1 MKDVLQDWY
10 NWSGPGGDPGID
22 WKNQKDIK
30 LAIEIDKDFE
40 HTPVDVL
47 IFASDPQRGRE
58 YEMILKEMYNPG
70 ESWSDDFF
78 HTEYMGKAKFF
89 EEQCYKLPS
98 RKELLSTANGE
109 DKLKNAGYYLTWPS
123 LDQHDGRAMGSDKVA
138 HEIRKLGYTVQVI
151 HNLLHVSEDTVH
163 KIIQKFVGENTK
175 AVMFGQ
181 VFSFHK
187 DQYGLL
193 NSSFFPP
200 GRQHLVKPWILEQNP
215 NTKLVIGGVQY
226 NYTKEFGGVSK
237 NKTPLDDI
245 DIRMFGYADVT
256 IRDMLKDLEE
266 GNSKESYSDPKSML
280 DIYNSTMEYFDE
292 DIILPNQ
299 RIGLELGR
307 GCIFKCTF
315 CEFNLIGKTKGTYT
329 RSTSRLEDEL
339 KRNWEEYGVSR
350 YWITDDT
357 LNDDTAKLERI
368 AEIKTKHNIPLTYA
382 CFLRLDLQNRLKQED
397 ILLESGLEYA
407 HYGIETLIPDSAVA
421 IGKGWH
427 PEEQM
432 EYIRELKAD
441 KFKDVFLHSNFMYGL
456 PEDTLEGIKE
466 MHYKL
471 IDMDYNK
478 LDQTVV
484 QLYTIR
490 QVQPD
495 YSKSDPTKTT
505 SSIQTNLEEEGYTI
519 QDDRKVWE
527 GILLTKNKHGL
538 STQQSHHIAHQT
550 TVQFRHNKYW
560 QDFDPVKN
568 SNDLRYQMFQ
578 DYSTYFNRIFDI
590 NKHNR
595 YETVTLFNE
604 DVPRTLSVQEYK
616 ESL

>member
-1 MKDVLQDWY
+1 MSVLLYDPPKDP
-10 NWSGPGGDPGID
+10 NID
-22 WKNQKDIK
+22 WANKKDNF
-30 LAIEIDKDFE
+30 LTVNIEEEFE

-47 IFASDPQRGRE
+47 IFASDPQRGRD
-58 YEMILKEMYNPG
+58 YEMYLKEEYTPG
-70 ESWSDDFF
+70 NTMSNQEYADYMARAQKLEKTCWS
-78 HTEYMGKAKFF
+78 
-89 EEQCYKLPS
+89 LPS
-98 RKELLSTANGE
+98 RNTALDITDGI
-109 DKLKNAGYYLTWPS
+109 KNLGGSGYYLTWPS
-123 LDQHDGRAMGSDKVA
+123 VDQHDGRAMGSDKVA

-151 HNLLHVSEDTVH
+151 HNLLYVSEDTVQ
-163 KIIQKFVGENTK
+163 KIIKKFVGKNTK

-181 VFSFHK
+181 VFSFNK
-187 DQYGLL
+187 DQYGFM
-193 NSSFFPP
+193 NSVFFPT

-215 NTKLVIGGVQY
+215 DTKLVIGGVQY

-237 NKTPLDDI
+237 KKTPLDDI

-266 GNSKESYSDPKSML
+266 GNNKEFYSDPKSML

-368 AEIKTKHNIPLTYA
+368 AEIKTKHNIPLKYA

-397 ILLESGLEYA
+397 ILVESGIEYA

-421 IGKGWH
+421 IGKGWN

-432 EYIRELKAD
+432 QYIRELKAD

-456 PEDTLEGIKE
+456 PEDTLEGLKE
-466 MHYKL
+466 MHHKL
-471 IDMDYNK
+471 IDTDYNK
-478 LDQTVV
+478 LDQIVV
-484 QLYTIR
+484 QSYTIR
-490 QVQPD
+490 SPQPD
-495 YSKSDPTKTT
+495 YPKSDPTKTT
-505 SSIQTNLEEEGYTI
+505 SNIQSNLEEEGYTI
-519 QDDRKVWE
+519 TTDRKVWE
-527 GILLTKNKHGL
+527 TILMTKNKHGL
-538 STQQSHHIAHQT
+538 STQQSHHIADQT
-550 TVQFRHNKYW
+550 TKQFRQNKYW
-560 QDFDPVKN
+560 ANYFDPVKT
-568 SNDLRYQMFQ
+568 SNDLRYQMHN
-578 DYSTYFNRIFDI
+578 DYTEYFDKLFKIQ
-590 NKHNR
+590 KHNK
-595 YETVTLFNE
+595 YESVTLFDGE
-604 DVPRTLSVQEYK
+604 TPTTLSVQEYK

>member
-1 MKDVLQDWY
+1 MSVLLYDPPKDP
-10 NWSGPGGDPGID
+10 NID
-22 WKNQKDIK
+22 WANKKDNF
-30 LAIEIDKDFE
+30 LTVNIEQEFE

-47 IFASDPQRGRE
+47 IFASDPQRGRD
-58 YEMILKEMYNPG
+58 YEMYLKEEYTPG
-70 ESWSDDFF
+70 NTMSNQ
-78 HTEYMGKAKFF
+78 EYADYMVRAQKLEKTCWA
-89 EEQCYKLPS
+89 LPS
-98 RKELLSTANGE
+98 RNTALDITDGIKKLSG
-109 DKLKNAGYYLTWPS
+109 AGYYLTWPS
-123 LDQHDGRAMGSDKVA
+123 IDQHDGRAMGSDKVA
-138 HEIRKLGYTVQVI
+138 HEVRKLGYTVQVI
-151 HNLLHVSEDTVH
+151 HNLLYVSEDTVQ
-163 KIIQKFVGENTK
+163 KIIKKFVGKNTK

-181 VFSFHK
+181 VFSFNK
-187 DQYGLL
+187 DQYGFM
-193 NSSFFPP
+193 NSVFFPT

-215 NTKLVIGGVQY
+215 DTKLVIGGVQY

-237 NKTPLDDI
+237 KKTPLDDI

-266 GNSKESYSDPKSML
+266 GNSKEFYSDPKSML

-357 LNDDTAKLERI
+357 LNDDTAKLERM
-368 AEIKTKHNIPLTYA
+368 AEIKTRHNIPLKYA
-382 CFLRLDLQNRLKQED
+382 CFLRLDLQHRLKQED
-397 ILLESGLEYA
+397 ILVESGIEYA

-421 IGKGWH
+421 IGKGWN

-432 EYIRELKAD
+432 QYIRELKAD

-456 PEDTLEGIKE
+456 PEDTLEGLKE

-471 IDMDYNK
+471 IDTDYNK
-478 LDQTVV
+478 LDQIVV
-484 QLYTIR
+484 QSYTIR
-490 QVQPD
+490 TPQPD
-495 YSKSDPTKTT
+495 YPKSDPTKTT
-505 SSIQTNLEEEGYTI
+505 SNIQSNLAEEGYTI

-527 GILLTKNKHGL
+527 TILLTKNKYGL
-538 STQQSHHIAHQT
+538 STQQSHHIADQT
-550 TVQFRHNKYW
+550 TKQFRENKYW
-560 QDFDPVKN
+560 ANYFDPVKT
-568 SNDLRYQMFQ
+568 SNDLRYQMHN
-578 DYSTYFNRIFDI
+578 DYEDYFAKLFSIK
-590 NKHNR
+590 KHSK
-595 YETVTLFNE
+595 YESVTLFDGE
-604 DVPRTLSVQEYK
+604 TPRTLSVQEYK